1 MVMLHIGETT
11 TKKDMMMRPGLG
23 NNVVARYDQE
33 NNYAFSSLTDQTM
46 G

>member
-1 MVMLHIGETT
+1 MVMFHIGETT
-11 TKKDMMMRPGLG
+11 NKKDMMMRPGLG

-33 NNYAFSSLTDQTM
+33 NNYAFSFLTDQTM